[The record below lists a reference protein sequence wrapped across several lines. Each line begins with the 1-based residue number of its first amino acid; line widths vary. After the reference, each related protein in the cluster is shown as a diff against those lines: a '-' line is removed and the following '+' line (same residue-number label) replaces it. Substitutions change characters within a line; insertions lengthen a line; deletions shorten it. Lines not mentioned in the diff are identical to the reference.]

1 MTPVSSLRASL
12 KSERSSKELPLGI
25 SESAKSKALAFN
37 AFSEKGSGKGEK
49 GSVLDI
55 DTCSAQSH
63 PPGTGP
69 SSELRDQRGVCEG
82 VVGGV
87 QRTRVVSA
95 VCGGW
100 FGCWR

>member
-37 AFSEKGSGKGEK
+37 AFRAEK

-55 DTCSAQSH
+55 DT
-63 PPGTGP
+63 
-69 SSELRDQRGVCEG
+69 
-82 VVGGV
+82 
-87 QRTRVVSA
+87 
-95 VCGGW
+95 
-100 FGCWR
+100 

>member
-37 AFSEKGSGKGEK
+37 AFRAEKGSEK

-55 DTCSAQSH
+55 DT
-63 PPGTGP
+63 
-69 SSELRDQRGVCEG
+69 
-82 VVGGV
+82 
-87 QRTRVVSA
+87 
-95 VCGGW
+95 
-100 FGCWR
+100 